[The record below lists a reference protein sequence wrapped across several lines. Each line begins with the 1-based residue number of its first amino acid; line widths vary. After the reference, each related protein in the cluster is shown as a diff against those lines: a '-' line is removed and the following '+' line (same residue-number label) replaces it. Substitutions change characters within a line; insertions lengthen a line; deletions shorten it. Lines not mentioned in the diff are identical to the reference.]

1 MNVYNYTVFFESLG
15 EGGYNVVVPA
25 IPEICTFGETL
36 AEAKAMAEDALRC
49 YLESA
54 VQLGEEIPA
63 DVVIDR
69 EPVKERLAITLKAA

>member
-1 MNVYNYTVFFESLG
+1 MKIYNYTVFFEPLE

-36 AEAKAMAEDALRC
+36 EEARTMAEDAICC

-54 VQLGEEIPA
+54 IQLGEEIPL
-63 DVVIDR
+63 DISIDR

>member
-1 MNVYNYTVFFESLG
+1 MNVHNYTVFFEPLG
-15 EGGYNVVVPA
+15 EGGDNVVVPA

-54 VQLGEEIPA
+54 MQLGEEIPA